1 MEPTGVEALLTRSFM
16 RSFIRPQTLTNTG
29 PGTRHSSSVNT
40 ANSLLPSQGSEGR
53 ADGSKMHLVGC
64 EGCYEQTGR
73 GVCEHMRVC
82 IYVCDCV
89 RVSAYMSVCVCELLT
104 AENPSLV
111 KAAAALRPGWLRP
124 RVAHR
129 RVAGLTQDRYPRE
142 LGWTDPNFLNHSLV
156 SHRCLVL
163 DYSAWYPPTVMLRFL
178 GFFQPRYY

>member
-1 MEPTGVEALLTRSFM
+1 
-16 RSFIRPQTLTNTG
+16 
-29 PGTRHSSSVNT
+29 
-40 ANSLLPSQGSEGR
+40 
-53 ADGSKMHLVGC
+53 MHLVGC

-142 LGWTDPNFLNHSLV
+142 LSWTDPNFLNHSLV